1 MASYKKSA
9 EMRKSIV
16 ETMALLVRK
25 NGYEKTNIR
34 DISEYLNI
42 PRSLI
47 YYYFKNKD
55 DIMHVLYYERFS
67 MTEQLA
73 EKVLPRGEEPLVRLM
88 LKYLLYC
95 RNVICDPLF
104 AEYIAT
110 APEYASRGKEFSK
123 DQIALYYDDSRDAFA
138 YFGKPTDGNEFYIY
152 ALMVESIARGL
163 VVGSFYGMIE
173 LSDREYMTYFGERA
187 IMPTFDLSKEEFQK
201 ILDRAFEL
209 ADRAK
214 EENFSQYTSIFDS
227 CQ

>member
-73 EKVLPRGEEPLVRLM
+73 EKVLPRGEEPLARLM

-214 EENFSQYTSIFDS
+214 EEN
-227 CQ
+227 

>member
-201 ILDRAFEL
+201 IERSRE
-209 ADRAK
+209 AK
-214 EENFSQYTSIFDS
+214 RS
-227 CQ
+227 

>member
-1 MASYKKSA
+1 MEQVSENMASYKKSA

-73 EKVLPRGEEPLVRLM
+73 EKILPRGEEPLVRLM

-138 YFGKPTDGNEFYIY
+138 YFGKPTDGNEFYIH

-214 EENFSQYTSIFDS
+214 EEN
-227 CQ
+227 

>member
-1 MASYKKSA
+1 MEQVSESMASYKKSA
-9 EMRKSIV
+9 EMRKSII
-16 ETMALLVRK
+16 ETMEILVRR
-25 NGYEKTNIR
+25 NGYGKTNIR

-88 LKYLLYC
+88 LKYLLYR

-104 AEYIAT
+104 TEYIAT
-110 APEYASRGKEFSK
+110 APEYASRGKDYSK
-123 DQIALYYDDSRDAFA
+123 DQIVLYYGDSRDAFA
-138 YFGKPTDGNEFYIY
+138 YFGKPIDGNEFYIH

-163 VVGSFYGMIE
+163 IVGSFYGMIE
-173 LSDREYMTYFGERA
+173 LSDWEYMTYFGERA
-187 IMPTFDLSKEEFQK
+187 IVPTFDLAKEQFK
-201 ILDRAFEL
+201 AILDRSFEL
-209 ADRAK
+209 AERARK
-214 EENFSQYTSIFDS
+214 EN
-227 CQ
+227 

>member
-1 MASYKKSA
+1 
-9 EMRKSIV
+9 
-16 ETMALLVRK
+16 
-25 NGYEKTNIR
+25 
-34 DISEYLNI
+34 
-42 PRSLI
+42 
-47 YYYFKNKD
+47 
-55 DIMHVLYYERFS
+55 MHVLYYERFS

-95 RNVICDPLF
+95 RNMICDPLF

-123 DQIALYYDDSRDAFA
+123 DQIALYYGDSRDAFA
-138 YFGKPTDGNEFYIY
+138 YFGKPTDGNEFYIH

-187 IMPTFDLSKEEFQK
+187 IMPTFDLTKEQFAA
-201 ILDRAFEL
+201 IVDRSFEL
-209 ADRAK
+209 AEGAK
-214 EENFSQYTSIFDS
+214 V
-227 CQ
+227 

>member
-1 MASYKKSA
+1 MAVYKKSA

-67 MTEQLA
+67 MTEQFA

-88 LKYLLYC
+88 LKYLLYR

-123 DQIALYYDDSRDAFA
+123 DQIALYYGDSRDAFA
-138 YFGKPTDGNEFYIY
+138 YFGKPTDGNEFYIH

-201 ILDRAFEL
+201 ILDRAVEL

-214 EENFSQYTSIFDS
+214 EDN
-227 CQ
+227 

>member
-88 LKYLLYC
+88 PKYLLYC

-138 YFGKPTDGNEFYIY
+138 YLGKPTDGNEFYIY

-214 EENFSQYTSIFDS
+214 EEN
-227 CQ
+227 

>member
-1 MASYKKSA
+1 MAVYKKSA

-73 EKVLPRGEEPLVRLM
+73 EEVLPRGEEPLVRLM
-88 LKYLLYC
+88 LKYLLYR

-123 DQIALYYDDSRDAFA
+123 DQISASRLTGMSFTFMHSWLRAL
-138 YFGKPTDGNEFYIY
+138 
-152 ALMVESIARGL
+152 
-163 VVGSFYGMIE
+163 
-173 LSDREYMTYFGERA
+173 RA
-187 IMPTFDLSKEEFQK
+187 VWL
-201 ILDRAFEL
+201 L
-209 ADRAK
+209 AH
-214 EENFSQYTSIFDS
+214 STG
-227 CQ
+227 

>member
-73 EKVLPRGEEPLVRLM
+73 EKILPRGEEPLVRLM

-138 YFGKPTDGNEFYIY
+138 YFGKPTDGNEFYIH

-201 ILDRAFEL
+201 ILDWAFEL

-214 EENFSQYTSIFDS
+214 EEN
-227 CQ
+227 

>member
-88 LKYLLYC
+88 QKYLLYC

-214 EENFSQYTSIFDS
+214 EEN
-227 CQ
+227 

>member
-73 EKVLPRGEEPLVRLM
+73 EKALPRGEEPLVRLM

-214 EENFSQYTSIFDS
+214 EEN
-227 CQ
+227 

>member
-138 YFGKPTDGNEFYIY
+138 YFGKPTDGNAFYIY

-214 EENFSQYTSIFDS
+214 EEN
-227 CQ
+227 

>member
-138 YFGKPTDGNEFYIY
+138 YFGKPTDGNEFYIH

-187 IMPTFDLSKEEFQK
+187 IMSTFDLSKEEFQK

-214 EENFSQYTSIFDS
+214 EEN
-227 CQ
+227 

>member
-214 EENFSQYTSIFDS
+214 DAIIGLPL
-227 CQ
+227 

>member
-73 EKVLPRGEEPLVRLM
+73 EKGLPRGEEPLVRLM

-214 EENFSQYTSIFDS
+214 EEN
-227 CQ
+227 

>member
-1 MASYKKSA
+1 MAVYKKSA

-67 MTEQLA
+67 MT
-73 EKVLPRGEEPLVRLM
+73 LVRLM
-88 LKYLLYC
+88 LKYLLYR

-123 DQIALYYDDSRDAFA
+123 DQIVLYYGDSRDACA
-138 YFGKPTDGNEFYIY
+138 YFGKPTDGNEFYIH

-173 LSDREYMTYFGERA
+173 MSDREYMTCFGERA
-187 IMPTFDLSKEEFQK
+187 IVPTFDLTKEQFK
-201 ILDRAFEL
+201 AILDRSFEL
-209 ADRAK
+209 AERARR
-214 EENFSQYTSIFDS
+214 EN
-227 CQ
+227 

>member
-73 EKVLPRGEEPLVRLM
+73 EKILPRGEEPLVRLM

-138 YFGKPTDGNEFYIY
+138 YFGKPTDGNEFYIH

-214 EENFSQYTSIFDS
+214 EEN
-227 CQ
+227 

>member
-163 VVGSFYGMIE
+163 VVCSFYGMIE

-214 EENFSQYTSIFDS
+214 EEN
-227 CQ
+227 

>member
-34 DISEYLNI
+34 DISEYSNI
-42 PRSLI
+42 LRSLI

-138 YFGKPTDGNEFYIY
+138 YFGKPTDGNEFYIH

-214 EENFSQYTSIFDS
+214 EEN
-227 CQ
+227 

>member
-1 MASYKKSA
+1 MEQVSENMASYKKSA

-214 EENFSQYTSIFDS
+214 EEN
-227 CQ
+227 

>member
-47 YYYFKNKD
+47 YYYFENKD

-214 EENFSQYTSIFDS
+214 EEN
-227 CQ
+227 

>member
-1 MASYKKSA
+1 M
-9 EMRKSIV
+9 
-16 ETMALLVRK
+16 
-25 NGYEKTNIR
+25 
-34 DISEYLNI
+34 
-42 PRSLI
+42 
-47 YYYFKNKD
+47 
-55 DIMHVLYYERFS
+55 
-67 MTEQLA
+67 
-73 EKVLPRGEEPLVRLM
+73 
-88 LKYLLYC
+88 
-95 RNVICDPLF
+95 ICDPLF

-123 DQIALYYDDSRDAFA
+123 DQIALYYGDSRDAFA

-187 IMPTFDLSKEEFQK
+187 IMPTFDLSKEEIQK

-214 EENFSQYTSIFDS
+214 EEN
-227 CQ
+227 

>member
-55 DIMHVLYYERFS
+55 DIMRVLYYERFS

-138 YFGKPTDGNEFYIY
+138 YFGKPTDGNELYIH

-214 EENFSQYTSIFDS
+214 EEN
-227 CQ
+227 

>member
-123 DQIALYYDDSRDAFA
+123 DQIALYFDDSRDAFA

-214 EENFSQYTSIFDS
+214 EEN
-227 CQ
+227 

>member
-47 YYYFKNKD
+47 YCYFKNKD

-73 EKVLPRGEEPLVRLM
+73 EKVQPRGEEPLVRLM

-214 EENFSQYTSIFDS
+214 EEN
-227 CQ
+227 

>member
-110 APEYASRGKEFSK
+110 APEYASRGKKFSK

-214 EENFSQYTSIFDS
+214 EEN
-227 CQ
+227 

>member
-55 DIMHVLYYERFS
+55 DIMYVLYYERFS

-95 RNVICDPLF
+95 RNMICDPLF

-214 EENFSQYTSIFDS
+214 EEN
-227 CQ
+227 

>member
-47 YYYFKNKD
+47 YYYFKNKG

-214 EENFSQYTSIFDS
+214 EEN
-227 CQ
+227 

>member
-1 MASYKKSA
+1 MAVYKKSA

-88 LKYLLYC
+88 LKYLLYR
-95 RNVICDPLF
+95 RNIICDPLF

-123 DQIALYYDDSRDAFA
+123 DQIALYYSDSRDAFA
-138 YFGKPTDGNEFYIY
+138 YFGKPTDGNEFYIH

-173 LSDREYMTYFGERA
+173 LSDREYMTCFGERA
-187 IMPTFDLSKEEFQK
+187 IVPTFDLTKEQFK
-201 ILDRAFEL
+201 AILDRSFEL
-209 ADRAK
+209 AERAK
-214 EENFSQYTSIFDS
+214 KEN
-227 CQ
+227 

>member
-187 IMPTFDLSKEEFQK
+187 IMATFDLSKEEFQK

-214 EENFSQYTSIFDS
+214 EEN
-227 CQ
+227 

>member
-1 MASYKKSA
+1 M
-9 EMRKSIV
+9 
-16 ETMALLVRK
+16 
-25 NGYEKTNIR
+25 
-34 DISEYLNI
+34 NI

-73 EKVLPRGEEPLVRLM
+73 EKVLARGEEPLVRLM
-88 LKYLLYC
+88 LKYLLY
-95 RNVICDPLF
+95 RRHIICDPLF

-110 APEYASRGKEFSK
+110 APEYASRGK
-123 DQIALYYDDSRDAFA
+123 DQIALYYGDSRDAFA
-138 YFGKPTDGNEFYIY
+138 YFGKPTDGNEFYIH

-187 IMPTFDLSKEEFQK
+187 IMPTFDLTKEQLAA
-201 ILDRAFEL
+201 IVDRSFEL
-209 ADRAK
+209 AEGAK
-214 EENFSQYTSIFDS
+214 V
-227 CQ
+227 

>member
-1 MASYKKSA
+1 
-9 EMRKSIV
+9 MRKSIV

-67 MTEQLA
+67 ITEQLA

-88 LKYLLYC
+88 LKYLLYR
-95 RNVICDPLF
+95 RNIICDPLF

-110 APEYASRGKEFSK
+110 APEYASRGKELFCHNRILTIVK
-123 DQIALYYDDSRDAFA
+123 KTCILALV
-138 YFGKPTDGNEFYIY
+138 N
-152 ALMVESIARGL
+152 
-163 VVGSFYGMIE
+163 IE
-173 LSDREYMTYFGERA
+173 LRQNWRDRRCY
-187 IMPTFDLSKEEFQK
+187 
-201 ILDRAFEL
+201 
-209 ADRAK
+209 
-214 EENFSQYTSIFDS
+214 
-227 CQ
+227 

>member
-1 MASYKKSA
+1 MAVYKKSA

-88 LKYLLYC
+88 LKYLLYR
-95 RNVICDPLF
+95 RNIISDPLF

-110 APEYASRGKEFSK
+110 APEYASRGKDYSK
-123 DQIALYYDDSRDAFA
+123 DQIVLYYGDSKDAFEH
-138 YFGKPTDGNEFYIY
+138 FGKPTDGNEFYIH

-163 VVGSFYGMIE
+163 IVGSFYGMIE

-187 IMPTFDLSKEEFQK
+187 IMPTFDLTKEQFAA
-201 ILDRAFEL
+201 IVDRSFEL
-209 ADRAK
+209 AEGAK
-214 EENFSQYTSIFDS
+214 V
-227 CQ
+227 

>member
-73 EKVLPRGEEPLVRLM
+73 EKILPRGEEPLVRLM
-88 LKYLLYC
+88 LKYLLYY

-138 YFGKPTDGNEFYIY
+138 YFGKPTDGNEFYIH

-201 ILDRAFEL
+201 ILDWAFEL

-214 EENFSQYTSIFDS
+214 EEN
-227 CQ
+227 